1 MKKGILKFVFVFFGV
16 IVAHGVQ
23 AQCDTIAKISAGKY
37 LSGKSRFIS
46 DGQEYRALLI
56 DNEIAEFN
64 TAFYGGS
71 TYRIVAWTGLS
82 EGNLLFRVFDS
93 EHHLL
98 FSNADYKNSPYWDF
112 KFKSTVNCTI
122 EAQLLHPNGTN
133 GAASGCAVVLIGF
146 KNN

>member
-1 MKKGILKFVFVFFGV
+1 MKKEILKFVFVFFSV
-16 IVAHGVQ
+16 LAVQ
-23 AQCDTIAKISAGKY
+23 TVYGQCDTIAKVSAGKY
-37 LSGKSRFIS
+37 LSGKSKFIS

-71 TYRIVAWTGLS
+71 TYRIVAWTGLN

-98 FSNADYKNSPYWDF
+98 FSNSDYKNAAYWDF

-122 EAQLLHPNGTN
+122 EAQLLHSNGTT
-133 GAASGCAVVLIGF
+133 GASSGCAVVLIGF

>member
-1 MKKGILKFVFVFFGV
+1 MKKAILKFVFVFFSV
-16 IVAHGVQ
+16 LAAQ
-23 AQCDTIAKISAGKY
+23 ALYAQCDTIAKVSSGKY
-37 LSGKSRFIS
+37 LSGKSKFIS

-56 DNEIAEFN
+56 DNEVAEFN

-71 TYRIVAWTGLS
+71 TYRIVGWTGLN
-82 EGNLLFRVFDS
+82 EGNLVFRVYDS

-98 FSNADYKNSPYWDF
+98 FSNSDYKNTAFWDF

-122 EAQLLHPNGTN
+122 EAQLLHAPGSN
-133 GAASGCAVVLIGF
+133 APSSGCAVVLIGF

>member
-1 MKKGILKFVFVFFGV
+1 MKKGILKLAFVFFGV
-16 IVAHGVQ
+16 ITAHSVY
-23 AQCDTIAKISAGKY
+23 AQCDTIAKVSAGKY
-37 LSGKSRFIS
+37 LSGKSGFIS

-71 TYRIVAWTGLS
+71 TYRIVAWSGFA
-82 EGNLLFRVFDS
+82 EGNLVFRVFDA

-98 FSNADYKNSPYWDF
+98 FSNADYKNSAYWDF

-122 EAQLLHPNGTN
+122 EAQLVPAGSAT
-133 GAASGCAVVLIGF
+133 GSASGCAVVLIGF

>member
-1 MKKGILKFVFVFFGV
+1 MKKAILKFAFVFFAV
-16 IVAHGVQ
+16 IAVHSAS
-23 AQCDTIAKISAGKY
+23 AQCDTIAKVSAGKY
-37 LSGKSRFIS
+37 LSGKSTFMS

-56 DNEIAEFN
+56 DNEVAEFN

-71 TYRIVAWTGLS
+71 TYRIVAWSGFT
-82 EGNLLFRVFDS
+82 EGNLVFRIFDA

-98 FSNADYKNSPYWDF
+98 FTNADYKNSAYWDF

-122 EAQLLHPNGTN
+122 EAQLVPASAGT
-133 GAASGCAVVLIGF
+133 GSASGCAVVLIGF